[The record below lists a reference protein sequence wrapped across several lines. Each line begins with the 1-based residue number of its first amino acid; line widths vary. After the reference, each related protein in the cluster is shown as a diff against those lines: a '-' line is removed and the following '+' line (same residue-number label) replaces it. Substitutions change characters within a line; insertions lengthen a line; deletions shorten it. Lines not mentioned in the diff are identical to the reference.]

1 MAEGYP
7 ADMKRQDFHHN
18 GLRFSYVDWGGEN
31 SKVIVALHAHVMEAT
46 TFAALAAALAPDWR
60 LVALDQRGHGYSDH
74 GPSYTRDD
82 YIGDLE
88 AFIGHLGLSGPI
100 FLGNSVGGVNAY
112 QFAARHPEK
121 VRGLI
126 IEDIGAE
133 VHDDVSFV
141 LAWEGQFATRELL
154 AERVGP
160 RFLPY
165 LENSFRETPAGWKLA
180 FDPRDILASQKCLIG
195 NYWQDWLATQCP
207 ALLIRG
213 RDSRVTTQ
221 AAAELM
227 ASRRPNTRLR
237 TLDGGHVP
245 HFENPISFANE
256 VEAFLLAL

>member
-1 MAEGYP
+1 ME
-7 ADMKRQDFHHN
+7 RQYFHHA
-18 GLRFSYVDWGGEN
+18 GLRFSYIRWGGDA

-46 TFAALAAALAPDWR
+46 TFAPFAAALPSGWR
-60 LVALDQRGHGYSDH
+60 LVALDQRGHGHSDH
-74 GPSYTRDD
+74 AASYTRED

-88 AFIGHLGLSGPI
+88 ALIEHLRLDHAV

-121 VRGLI
+121 VHGLI
-126 IEDIGAE
+126 IEDISAE

-141 LAWEGQFATRELL
+141 LAWEGLFASRELL

-165 LENSFRETPAGWKLA
+165 LQGSFRETPAGWKLA
-180 FDPRDILASQKCLIG
+180 FDPRDIVASQKCLVG
-195 NYWQDWLATQCP
+195 DHWQDWLATNCP

-213 RDSRVTTQ
+213 KESRVTNQ
-221 AAAELM
+221 AAVEMM

-237 TLDGGHVP
+237 TLDGGHVI
-245 HFENPISFANE
+245 HFENPIGFANE
-256 VEAFLLAL
+256 VDAFLRTI